1 MTINEIR
8 DAITTLFNFTITD
21 ETDEKIVF
29 NIISDKTAI
38 LDKVQVTQII
48 QELSVMT
55 TDQDVELTDNISLE
69 VLVRQ
74 ENRMML
80 NREIEQ
86 KDPVNKIEYKIDKPT
101 DKYLIFFLSNLA
113 KQNTPRILRSGIVPH
128 RLKRFYDG
136 ENSQQVR
143 LIELN
148 ILEVIKEIVPGLE
161 TLQIKSESSKKKT
174 DYEQL
179 VYAFLFNLGYNLDYT
194 IQPLR
199 FMDEFTQPYRLGRL
213 RRSNFS
219 DVEPPKRV
227 YLNELIL
234 HYQKGISS
242 ESIDHQ
248 FLSFYHVLE
257 HFYEKIYNDDILN
270 SIKTELTKPSFS
282 YKRSK
287 DISGLVNLIQS
298 RLKYKNDEFQLNEPE
313 ALELTL
319 KKFVKDI
326 PYLASELTTI
336 SPTLV
341 EHFKTKEVPFSKGNK
356 VNFEN
361 ANTNEVYVNLAKR
374 IYLTRNS
381 IVHSKETDKSKYTP
395 FRDDKDLL
403 TEIYL
408 LRLIA
413 EIVIIENSREL

>member
-1 MTINEIR
+1 ME
-8 DAITTLFNFTITD
+8 

-38 LDKVQVTQII
+38 LDKNLVTQLI
-48 QELSVMT
+48 QELSIMI
-55 TDQDVELTDNISLE
+55 TDQDVELTDYFSLE

-74 ENRMML
+74 ERMML
-80 NREIEQ
+80 AREIEQ
-86 KDPVNKIEYKIDKPT
+86 KDLVNKIEYKIDKPT

-113 KQNTPRILRSGIVPH
+113 KQNTPKILRNGIVPH
-128 RLKRFYDG
+128 RLRRIYDG
-136 ENSQQVR
+136 ERNQQEI
-143 LIELN
+143 LFELSV
-148 ILEVIKEIVPGLE
+148 LDVIKEIVPRIE
-161 TLQIKSESSKKKT
+161 TLQIKSETTKKKA
-174 DYEQL
+174 DFEQL

-199 FMDEFTQPYRLGRL
+199 FMDEFTQPYKLGRL
-213 RRSNFS
+213 RRSSFS

-248 FLSFYHVLE
+248 FLSFYHVIE

-270 SIKTELTKPSFS
+270 SIRTELTKPSFS
-282 YKRSK
+282 YKRGK
-287 DISGLVNLIQS
+287 DISGLVALIQS

-336 SPTLV
+336 SPTLI
-341 EHFKTKEVPFSKGNK
+341 EYFKSNEVPFSRGNR

-361 ANTNEVYVNLAKR
+361 ANTNEVYKNLAKR

-395 FRDDKDLL
+395 FRDDKELL

-413 EIVIIENSREL
+413 EIIIIENSKEL